1 MAELVFGLATGK
13 YPLQITPATT
23 LWVIVASDGSTYT
36 TKALLLAAG
45 KQPFP
50 KSDGTIGLDL
60 GMKLQSVT
68 LSSVNGGV
76 AGSPFYVAFNPQAPP
91 SGTAAEGIQPGGI
104 YFNETGHISQLW
116 IALTASG
123 DTIDILSRY

>member
-13 YPLQITPATT
+13 YPLQLAPATT
-23 LWVIVASDGSTYT
+23 SWVIVASDGSTYT

-68 LSSVNGGV
+68 LSSVNAGA
-76 AGSPFYVAFNPQAPP
+76 AGSPFYVAFNPQTPP
-91 SGTAAEGIQPGGI
+91 SGTAAELIEPGGI
-104 YFNETGHISQLW
+104 YFNETGHVSQLW
-116 IALTASG
+116 VALTTAG
-123 DTIDILSRY
+123 DTIDLLARY